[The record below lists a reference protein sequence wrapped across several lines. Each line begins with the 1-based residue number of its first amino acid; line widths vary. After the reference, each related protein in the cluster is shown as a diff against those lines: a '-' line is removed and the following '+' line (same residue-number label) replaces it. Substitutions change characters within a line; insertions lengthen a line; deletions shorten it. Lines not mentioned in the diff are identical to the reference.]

1 MRSRRMRAVGIDE
14 RLQRR
19 VRLLFAAILMGCSLI
34 FTIIALSPI
43 DRVKLGTLPNSHLS
57 QKSAHRNHRVA
68 HWLSFGG
75 FACLLALLTR
85 GIRWRVAGL
94 AGIIAFG
101 SLIEYLQSVIYSHPM
116 ETWDVRDDAR
126 GALAGFCG
134 AILILAIKRWTKS
147 RTPFTTGDL

>member
-1 MRSRRMRAVGIDE
+1 M
-14 RLQRR
+14 RR
-19 VRLLFAAILMGCSLI
+19 VRWLLAAILISGSLI

-57 QKSAHRNHRVA
+57 QKSAHRNHRGA
-68 HWLSFGG
+68 HWFSFAG

-94 AGIIAFG
+94 AGVIAFG
-101 SLIEYLQSVIYSHPM
+101 ALIEYLQSVIYSHPI

-126 GALAGFCG
+126 GALAGFVV
-134 AILILAIKRWTKS
+134 ALLILAIQRWAKS
-147 RTPFTTGDL
+147 RTPFTTGGL